1 MKKALLISIAV
12 FLAVVIFSEYG
23 RYKRNM
29 EKTVELT
36 EEIVTET
43 ETVLE
48 LEAVKREAFSLQ
60 EEEIES
66 SPIRP
71 EALPETEEAS
81 EVPITP
87 DEEEVREE
95 ITEEVRAE
103 EPVAET
109 EKQGFFE
116 KLFFPET
123 EENGFRIVCIG
134 DSVTAH
140 PYMAPNENPAG
151 YWLQEW
157 GMAASAE
164 EKDYAHVLASMFE
177 KTEDNVSL
185 DVINFNSWEL
195 AEASMVP
202 RASYLSMLDPLFG
215 SDKEEADL
223 IVLQLGEN
231 CTAYQSLAADFGAL
245 IDYLRAKAP
254 NAEILA
260 TGTVIIMDP
269 PRNGAVD
276 SIKQQ
281 VCSQKGVI
289 YVDMSGYNESMWVG
303 EGTQIVNPQGQVT
316 VISVSQRTHP
326 GDYGM
331 QWIAE
336 QIYNAL

>member
-1 MKKALLISIAV
+1 MKKALFISIAV

-43 ETVLE
+43 ETILGW
-48 LEAVKREAFSLQ
+48 EATKRPAVSLK
-60 EEEIES
+60 EEEIEVS
-66 SPIRP
+66 SMRSQG
-71 EALPETEEAS
+71 LPETEEES
-81 EVPITP
+81 ETLLTP

-95 ITEEVRAE
+95 AQEE
-103 EPVAET
+103 EPVPET
-109 EKQGFFE
+109 EKQGSLE
-116 KLFFPET
+116 KLLPAKT
-123 EENGFRIVCIG
+123 EENVFRIVCIG

-164 EKDYAHVLASMFE
+164 EKDYAHVLASMFD

-202 RASYLSMLDPLFG
+202 RASYLSTLDPLFG